1 MSLEE
6 EIREQPD
13 TLHRACR
20 AASRQLPTVHD
31 LLAGHEVAHVVIAAR
46 GTSDNAARWA
56 QYLWGRR
63 TGLPVALATPSLYAD
78 GTGPHLRD
86 ALVVGVSQSGASP
99 DLVEVVRSAVR
110 HRCPTIAVT
119 NDPGSSL
126 AEAADVA
133 VALEV
138 GPERAV
144 AATKTYTG
152 QLASLGV
159 LTDALPGAT
168 TPVAD
173 DLTTVPAAVAAVL
186 SDPDL
191 VSPAVDALDG
201 RDRVAIIGRGLDL
214 ATAHEWALKLQELAG
229 VLAHAWSTADFQ
241 HGPIALAQD
250 GLPVLAVATEPAH
263 LDEAM
268 TVLRRVR
275 DRGARPVLVTDHH
288 DVAAEVPTVR
298 LPVSG
303 PLGGAFTGIV
313 AAQLATVAAARA
325 AGRDPDA
332 PVDLAKVTR
341 TR

>member
-1 MSLEE
+1 MSLDD
-6 EIREQPD
+6 EIRQQPQAID
-13 TLHRACR
+13 RARR
-20 AASRQLPTVHD
+20 AAERLVPTVREWLEGHD
-31 LLAGHEVAHVVIAAR
+31 VAHVVIAAR

-78 GTGPHLRD
+78 GPGPHLRD

-99 DLVEVVRSAVR
+99 DLVAVLQGAANR
-110 HRCPTIAVT
+110 QCPTIAVT
-119 NDPGSSL
+119 NDPTSPL
-126 AEAADVA
+126 AGAADVT
-133 VALEV
+133 VPLEV
-138 GPERAV
+138 GPEVSV

-168 TPVAD
+168 VAVGPQLADVAGAVSSVLD
-173 DLTTVPAAVAAVL
+173 DPRGGTEAVEALRGSGRAAIV
-186 SDPDL
+186 
-191 VSPAVDALDG
+191 
-201 RDRVAIIGRGLDL
+201 GRGLDL

-250 GLPVLAVATEPAH
+250 GLPVLGLATDPDH
-263 LDEAM
+263 LDQAV
-268 TVLRRVR
+268 TILRRVR
-275 DRGARPVLVTDHH
+275 DRGARPVLVTDHQV
-288 DVAAEVPTVR
+288 DVD
-298 LPVSG
+298 LPVVGLPPAG

-313 AAQLATVAAARA
+313 AAQLATVGAARA

-332 PVDLAKVTR
+332 PDDLTKVTR